1 MGKPLFILLVIAG
14 AWYGWNEFG
23 RVDGAYSDNG
33 EPLALLF
40 TTGQC
45 GEACD
50 SMRRHLK
57 TRVEFVEH
65 DAFEDEE
72 GRELY
77 KQYGGDGYLPYV
89 VFGNQRVVGPDSG
102 ALVSALAAELGPDG
116 VKKRE
121 AQALSRHFDAAGEPR
136 VVMYV
141 TEWCGYCRKAR
152 EYFVANNIEFAEY
165 DIEKDRKAKRD
176 YDVLR
181 GSGTPLV
188 YQGYTRVV
196 GFNRRQIEKTFDL

>member
-1 MGKPLFILLVIAG
+1 MGKPLFVLLVIAG

-23 RVDGAYSDNG
+23 RVDGAYSNNG

-57 TRVEFVEH
+57 TRV
-65 DAFEDEE
+65 
-72 GRELY
+72 
-77 KQYGGDGYLPYV
+77 
-89 VFGNQRVVGPDSG
+89 
-102 ALVSALAAELGPDG
+102 
-116 VKKRE
+116 
-121 AQALSRHFDAAGEPR
+121 
-136 VVMYV
+136 VMHV

-152 EYFVANNIEFAEY
+152 EYFVANNIEFTEY

-176 YDVLR
+176 YDVLK

>member
-1 MGKPLFILLVIAG
+1 MGKPFLILLVIAG
-14 AWYGWNEFG
+14 ASYGWNEFG
-23 RVDGAYSDNG
+23 RIDGAYSDNG

-45 GEACD
+45 GEPCD

-65 DAFEDEE
+65 DAFEDVE

-77 KQYGGDGYLPYV
+77 KQYGGDSYLPYV
-89 VFGNQRVVGPDSG
+89 VFGSQRVVGPDSG

-121 AQALSRHFDAAGEPR
+121 AQALARHFDAAGEPR
-136 VVMYV
+136 
-141 TEWCGYCRKAR
+141 
-152 EYFVANNIEFAEY
+152 IEE
-165 DIEKDRKAKRD
+165 
-176 YDVLR
+176 
-181 GSGTPLV
+181 
-188 YQGYTRVV
+188 
-196 GFNRRQIEKTFDL
+196 TFDL